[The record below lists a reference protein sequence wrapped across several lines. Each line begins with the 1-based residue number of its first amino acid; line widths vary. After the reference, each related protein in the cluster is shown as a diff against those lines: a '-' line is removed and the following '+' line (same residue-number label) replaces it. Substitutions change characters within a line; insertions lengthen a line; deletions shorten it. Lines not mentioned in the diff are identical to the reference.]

1 MALTQTQ
8 QGVLGQSEAAKLIV
22 WGSGGEVEVA
32 WPWTDDAHRDIE
44 GHLRRGFKAP
54 IALQVKTTW
63 RLWTHRQSEIIQ
75 IPFSL
80 PKSRVIDDPRFLYLF
95 GYMDSKT
102 MAYRDPLFLV
112 PSDEV
117 HALAM
122 PRLVDGR
129 WRYTF
134 QASLKPGAQDR
145 WAPRR
150 VGPTEVG
157 RRVLSI
163 MRGLEKANHLQFRPD
178 VVRTNSG
185 ILLVRYR
192 PAAHAA

>member
-54 IALQVKTTW
+54 IAIQVKTTW
-63 RLWTHRQSEIIQ
+63 RLWTHRQSQIIQ

-80 PKSRVIDDPRFLYLF
+80 PKSRVLDDPRFLYFF
-95 GYMDSKT
+95 GYMDSKI
-102 MAYRDPLFLV
+102 MGYRGPLFLV

-117 HALAM
+117 HARAM

-129 WRYTF
+129 WRFTF

-145 WAPRR
+145 WASRR
-150 VGPTEVG
+150 VEPTDVG

-163 MRGLEKANHLQFRPD
+163 MRGLEKADHLWVRPAELP
-178 VVRTNSG
+178 TKSG
-185 ILLVRYR
+185 ALLVARR
-192 PAAHAA
+192 PVRRAA